1 MDSDAIHRF
10 VIPLMEVLAAGL
22 FAGIVCRRFNISMLI
37 GYLIVGGVV
46 GQGSLHLISDTE
58 HNLELLAEAGVL
70 FLLFSVGIEF
80 SLDQLYK
87 ISQKMLVGGLTQML
101 LVAIPLLLCCR
112 AFGMTWP
119 AAILAGFAGSLSS
132 TVLVFKA
139 LSEIGQAT
147 APHGRLAISVLLFQD
162 VALIPLL
169 LMIPLLTGKGEPPT
183 ASTYFWLVVH
193 SLAFLTCVF
202 VVRSL
207 LARFVVDQFVKL
219 RSVELV
225 ALSAICLLGFTGLA
239 ADGFGLPPAIGAL
252 AAGVMLSGQR
262 ISHQVD
268 TVLLPFRELFS
279 VVFFVTLGMLLQP
292 FAFLAEPLL
301 LIVGL
306 VAMLLLKTCAAAIA
320 LKLTGLDWKSAF
332 GMGMGLS
339 QLGEFS
345 FLLVAKG
352 MTEGLIDK
360 INYNRMLFIAMCSLL
375 ATPVLMRQGLK
386 LVAQD
391 WNETMQPIDLAPAER
406 SRPVALVIGLGPIG
420 QRVVRWLHNTNF
432 ELHLIDLS
440 PVNLYGFAQ
449 QGIATYSGNAAEP
462 RLLKLAGVERTTLAV
477 VTVPHDQ
484 VGLQIV
490 ASLKQ
495 LRPGINIFVRC
506 RFEANIAAFE
516 KAGATAVISEEQEA
530 GQRLTEVCEKL
541 IRTD

>member
-1 MDSDAIHRF
+1 MDSAAIHRF

-101 LVAIPLLLCCR
+101 LVAVPLLLCCR
-112 AFGMTWP
+112 AFGMSWS
-119 AAILAGFAGSLSS
+119 AAVLAGFAGSLSS

-183 ASTYFWLVVH
+183 AATYFWLVVH

-207 LARFVVDQFVKL
+207 LSRFVVDLFVKL

-239 ADGFGLPPAIGAL
+239 AEGFGLPPAIGAL

-301 LIVGL
+301 LMVGL

-320 LKLTGLDWKSAF
+320 LRLTGLDWKSAF

-352 MTEGLIDK
+352 MAEGLIDRD
-360 INYNRMLFIAMCSLL
+360 NYNRMLFIAMCSLL
-375 ATPVLMRQGLK
+375 ATPILMRQGLK

-391 WNETMQPIDLAPAER
+391 WNETMQPLDLAPVER

-440 PVNLYGFAQ
+440 PVNLYAFAQ

-462 RLLKLAGVERTTLAV
+462 RLLRLAGLERATLAV

-495 LRPGINIFVRC
+495 LRPEITIFVRC
-506 RFEANIAAFE
+506 RFEANIASFE
-516 KAGATAVISEEQEA
+516 TAGATAVISEELEA